1 MNILFI
7 ATESV
12 PYCKTGGVADVVRGL
27 ARELYV
33 QGHDVRVV
41 IPCYRGV
48 LNRKRMEEIVPDLSV
63 SLGAYFRK
71 AIVWKA
77 NDQPMTYLIDHYFYF
92 DRDNLYGY
100 LDDYERFIFFTR
112 ATLEMLSHPAFQ
124 QKENNWLP
132 QIIQGFDWVTGF
144 IPFWLSDY
152 GKDDPMFASSRFV
165 LSIQNIKDV
174 GIFGNRTLRI
184 AIPQEKSRKFF
195 PQIGEENERISFLG
209 RGILFADKLV
219 TVNPEYGAQN
229 PLPESAQHL
238 ASAIADRVRQ
248 GNFVGIHNAIDY
260 KQYDPSE
267 DPHIDTHF
275 KEYSLANR
283 VKNKLKLQQ
292 EFGFE
297 QGGRIPMIGM
307 VSQLIPEKGF
317 DLFPGFKEQLL
328 DAGDVQFIA
337 LLEPGNPLYTTMF
350 YTWEQEWREQKGNQ
364 KPWRKLAFGFDE
376 RLARRIYAGCDILL
390 FPFKEDQCG
399 AQQFIAMR
407 YGAILVVHETG
418 ALRDAVMHYK
428 PGMNLDNCKG
438 QGVGFSFTEFTSEA
452 FIEAVRSAI
461 DLYNRDQQTW
471 DDIQRHNMR
480 EDFSWFQPAKLYL
493 QVYQDVL
500 RTKRIGIENGEP
512 LQLNRDAQLLQ
523 TLLEIDSLPG
533 LHVRNPQAMLKQ
545 AARLV
550 RETIQCDAVYVW
562 TVGEGEQA
570 SFEYLGSQKIQLV
583 SQSLDHHETRMPPDE
598 ETLNKLLNQ
607 GTMGTLKR
615 FIDLDRSRICQ
626 PIPNLYNSK
635 SKKYDSK
642 WAEKEHWMY
651 GWSVPI
657 TAHLRVLGRIDVLF
671 RQKLEPHDYE
681 WITRALATI
690 ANSFGFRLEQ
700 IRLAEDAD
708 QISETAKE
716 LLNVQSITEAIR
728 KVIER
733 AKHFSYA
740 DDAWLYLLA
749 DNDLKPTEPSTRAEA
764 GTEIAKTAF
773 AKKEVVYITD
783 LTTVPYEHKEGLRP
797 VHSLMAIP
805 LMNLENK
812 ALGVLVLAKE
822 KPAAFSREK
831 EQALINYFAPQ
842 AAAALQTNQW
852 HEQRDQNRV
861 DQLKKLAASLIG
873 GGDFNRLLED
883 VVTTT
888 AEILESQ
895 AASLYLVNK
904 DTGNLEIKAAAGYHK
919 PLLDKNVFYYSRGEK
934 GITSWIWKEGRIF
947 KADSLEELHGHP
959 AWAGKTKDLQG
970 REPNAYL
977 GIPLKIVD
985 RKSNEEHVIG
995 VLKFEDRKESWSRHS
1010 FIFTEED
1017 VHLGKMMANII
1028 ATVVYNT
1035 QLSEEQLRELSTNLG
1050 KLSGALA
1057 GSQDTQTLMDNIVN
1071 TIAEVLHVDA
1081 ASLYLANED
1090 STRLV
1095 IQAASGYQKP
1105 LVAAGAFYEWGE
1117 GVTGRIAQTKMP
1129 FQANELKVLREKGG
1143 SEKGKWDHLQ
1153 ENKRPVSFYGLPL
1166 RVQGRDKPIGVLKA
1180 ESLKYRPF
1188 TIEDVSL
1195 IEMMG
1200 NVIATVVYN
1209 AQLSEE
1215 RLRKLSSNLGKLSG
1229 ALVGSQDMQTLMDN
1243 IVNTIAEVLH
1253 VDAASIYLAN
1263 EESTRLV
1270 IKAASGYQKP
1280 LVAAG
1285 AFYEWGEGVTG
1296 RIAQTN
1302 RPFQANKLKV
1312 LREKGGSVRGKW
1324 EHLQGNKRPV
1334 SFFYGLPLRVQG
1346 RDKPTGVLTTESLK
1360 NRPFTIEDVSLIE
1373 MMGNVIATVVY
1384 NAQLS
1389 EERLRKL
1396 SSNLGKLSG
1405 ALVGSQDTQTLMD
1418 NIVNTIAEVLHV
1430 DAASLYLANED
1441 STRLVIQAASGY
1453 QKPLVAAGAFY
1464 EWGEGVTGR
1473 IAQTKMPF
1481 QANELKVLREKGGS
1495 EKGKWDHLQEN
1506 KRPVSFYGL
1515 PLRVQGR
1522 DKPIGVLKAESLKY
1536 RPFTIEDVSL
1546 IEMMGNVIAT
1556 VVYNAQTDRARIES
1570 ILKNLGSIYKPKPSA
1585 AQIILEKFARS
1596 LDRGT
1601 LELLATILSATIGA
1615 DKERAYNE
1623 AIALLKIAA
1632 NPELYTYIADASQ
1645 EDVIQRRFRLFYQVL
1660 RTKGFAFEQL
1670 GKAFEVSH
1678 QWLKLEEESSSSDHF
1693 GKAVE
1698 AFMQIFKM
1706 ACKAEIISQNTLDN
1720 WWGILLDTS
1729 QTFENTYLPA
1739 KLAFAFHLNGLPQEQ
1754 DLEALRN
1761 LLAKPFGNQQ
1771 HVVLPLW
1778 CEEEEFVRTRTMLR
1792 NKLQQTYSIDTIVID
1807 IEQIQR
1813 IVGASQP
1820 DIELQRVI
1828 LPRISLLSISPY
1840 KIVGPTD
1847 AQIFFGREQELRQIG
1862 ANVHKTSFAVI
1873 GGRRIGK
1880 TSILHQLHFVR
1891 LPAIGFRTVL
1901 YEPSPDS
1908 SEVTYEMFLAEN
1920 IRSWRPEPP
1929 SKPPLTFGELLR
1941 ITHSDKPLVL
1951 LLDEADKFVPADRAK
1966 GWPLFNALRALLNL
1980 RHAQIVLSGE
1990 HALREAFRDPD
2001 SPLANFANEILLG
2014 PLDFQAVEELITQPM
2029 KQLEI
2034 DLVDKK
2040 SIVDRIWAFT
2050 SGHPSVVQRLCGRLI
2065 DRLNDRLTEQA
2076 IRCITQDDVNSIIEE
2091 PKFQR
2096 EDFLDIYCSMF
2107 KVFV

>member
-1209 AQLSEE
+1209 AQ
-1215 RLRKLSSNLGKLSG
+1215 
-1229 ALVGSQDMQTLMDN
+1229 
-1243 IVNTIAEVLH
+1243 
-1253 VDAASIYLAN
+1253 
-1263 EESTRLV
+1263 
-1270 IKAASGYQKP
+1270 
-1280 LVAAG
+1280 
-1285 AFYEWGEGVTG
+1285 
-1296 RIAQTN
+1296 
-1302 RPFQANKLKV
+1302 
-1312 LREKGGSVRGKW
+1312 
-1324 EHLQGNKRPV
+1324 
-1334 SFFYGLPLRVQG
+1334 
-1346 RDKPTGVLTTESLK
+1346 
-1360 NRPFTIEDVSLIE
+1360 
-1373 MMGNVIATVVY
+1373 
-1384 NAQLS
+1384 
-1389 EERLRKL
+1389 
-1396 SSNLGKLSG
+1396 
-1405 ALVGSQDTQTLMD
+1405 
-1418 NIVNTIAEVLHV
+1418 
-1430 DAASLYLANED
+1430 
-1441 STRLVIQAASGY
+1441 
-1453 QKPLVAAGAFY
+1453 
-1464 EWGEGVTGR
+1464 
-1473 IAQTKMPF
+1473 
-1481 QANELKVLREKGGS
+1481 
-1495 EKGKWDHLQEN
+1495 
-1506 KRPVSFYGL
+1506 
-1515 PLRVQGR
+1515 
-1522 DKPIGVLKAESLKY
+1522 
-1536 RPFTIEDVSL
+1536 
-1546 IEMMGNVIAT
+1546 
-1556 VVYNAQTDRARIES
+1556 TDRARIES